1 MSLVPPGCKCVLYF
15 HGSFWGWFSASQKP
29 IFRSL
34 DRPHWRKSTRK
45 MSQEFHS
52 FPKSKRR
59 RRIPCPVLFC
69 YGGCDVV
76 PFMGLRTLLQF
87 LMRGLIRQDA
97 DTMNSR
103 RIQEVGVPI
112 STRFVYLLMLISL
125 KKNCGIWQK
134 EGLLNRFTPT
144 WC

>member
-1 MSLVPPGCKCVLYF
+1 MSLVPGIPLGCKRVLNF
-15 HGSFWGWFSASQKP
+15 HGSLCGWFSATQKP

-87 LMRGLIRQDA
+87 LMRSLIRQDA

-103 RIQEVGVPI
+103 SRGSNFHTICLPA
-112 STRFVYLLMLISL
+112 SVYFLE
-125 KKNCGIWQK
+125 K
-134 EGLLNRFTPT
+134 
-144 WC
+144 